1 MTEDGYLNFTPVEL
15 DSLVDSI
22 VVSMRTTLDPV
33 APLKKESNQSEEV
46 GSLV

>member
-15 DSLVDSI
+15 DSLVDSTI
-22 VVSMRTTLDPV
+22 VLMRTTLDNCPSE
-33 APLKKESNQSEEV
+33 KEGNQSEEV